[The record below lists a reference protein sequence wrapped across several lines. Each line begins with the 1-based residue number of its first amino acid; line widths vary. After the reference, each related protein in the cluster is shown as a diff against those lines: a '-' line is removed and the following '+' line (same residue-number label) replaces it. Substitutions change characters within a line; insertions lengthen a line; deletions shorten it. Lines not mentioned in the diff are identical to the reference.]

1 MNETEITV
9 KNAPSQGLRRIPSFL
24 RQMQTKIAT
33 SKSSYLG
40 YCFLVPVVLMFL
52 VYLAMELYPIGNGTV
67 LVLDLNGQYVYFY
80 EALRG
85 FIYGE
90 NSLLYSFLRG
100 LGGEFVG
107 IYAYYLASPLSY
119 LVALF
124 PQGAIQEALL
134 CIILLKVGLCGLTF
148 GFYLHK
154 HSSHPNRWIVVAFS
168 AMYALCAYA
177 VVYQSNLM
185 WIDALLWL
193 PMLTYAIE
201 QLILNRRYR
210 LFVISLAM
218 SVMSNYYIGY
228 MVCIYVVLYS
238 CYYYFSKSPEE
249 INPQKERL
257 HLPRAVARVSVFS
270 LLALA
275 ISAFIILGA
284 YYSLG
289 FGKNTFSDPDWS
301 LQEKFKFL
309 DLFTKFLPGT
319 YDTVRPEG
327 LPFVYCGLLTLLL
340 LPVYFMSRA
349 IRSREKIA
357 SALIIAVFTLSFIA
371 SPLDLIWHG
380 FQAPNWLNYRYSFM
394 LSFLLLTMAYRGIGN
409 LKRVGGKFLF
419 CVASLILLF
428 VAVCNKLTFDSY
440 VVTDNALLPLE
451 TVWLTILAT
460 VVLLALLCL
469 WIRHEHPKY
478 RESISA
484 ILVAVVCI
492 EIFCSSLTC
501 VVQFDDDVSYSTHSS
516 YSNFIGDLRPIVNK
530 VKAQDD
536 GFYRM
541 EKLAHRKFND
551 NMALG
556 IRGFSGSTSTLNSE
570 TIDFLRTM
578 GYVSRSHLSQYRGG
592 NPVNDSLL
600 GVKYLIDKNESDL
613 LIHQYDAICSDEKY
627 TAYQNPYALS
637 LAYGV
642 DSSFRDFDPSEH
654 HPIFTRLNQMVG
666 AMTGDPTHSAMF
678 RPITRYEE
686 KLSSTC
692 TSTPEGYQTTYTK
705 SSSAAEAS
713 VTFHFTATRS
723 ANYYFYPPS
732 PLYAEVALSV
742 GDETRGKY
750 LGRENTYAV
759 MLGYFEEGEPVEV
772 TLTLSEETPSLSLY
786 HSYYYFYYIDEE
798 NLKTSFEILKQNPQF
813 IIEEHTDDHLSGHI
827 TTEQANQM
835 IFTSIPYDE
844 GWKIYLDGEEIQYDK
859 TMDALISF
867 DIQEAGKHTLEM
879 KYRPS
884 TYRLGMIIS
893 LSGLFLFLILCLA
906 DWLFFRKRRRKLWS
920 ETWLLEDF
928 DRDHERFSALSE
940 EEKPFRLKEIFKALK
955 FKKET
960 PPELKN
966 NDEFDD
972 MKGNE

>member
-1 MNETEITV
+1 MNENEQTIPAFR
-9 KNAPSQGLRRIPSFL
+9 KIQRISSFL
-24 RQMQTKIAT
+24 KQKQTKIAT
-33 SKSSYLG
+33 SQSSYLA
-40 YCFLVPVVLMFL
+40 YCFLVPLVLMLL
-52 VYLAMELYPIGNGTV
+52 VYLAMELYPLGNGTV
-67 LVLDLNGQYVYFY
+67 LVLDLNAQYVYFH

-134 CIILLKVGLCGLTF
+134 CIILIKVGLCGLNF

-154 HSSHPNRWIVVAFS
+154 HSKAPNRFMVVAFS
-168 AMYALCAYA
+168 VMYALCAYA

-185 WIDALLWL
+185 WIDALFWL
-193 PMLTYAIE
+193 PILTYGIE

-210 LFVISLAM
+210 LFVISLAIT
-218 SVMSNYYIGY
+218 VMSNYYIGY

-238 CYYYFSKSPEE
+238 CYYYFSKAPEE
-249 INPQKERL
+249 INPRRERL
-257 HLPRAVARVSVFS
+257 HLLRAIARVIVFS
-270 LLALA
+270 LLAIA

-284 YYSLG
+284 YYSLS
-289 FGKNTFSDPDWS
+289 FGKNTFSSPDWS

-327 LPFVYCGLLTLLL
+327 LPFVYCGLLTLLM

-357 SALIIAVFTLSFIA
+357 SALIIAVFVLSFIA

-380 FQAPNWLNYRYSFM
+380 FQSPNWLNYRYSFI

-409 LKRVGGKFLF
+409 LKRVGNKFLF

-428 VAVCNKLTFDSY
+428 VAVCNKLTFESY
-440 VVTDNALLPLE
+440 VVTDEALLPLE

-460 VVLLALLCL
+460 IVLLALLCL
-469 WIRHEHPKY
+469 FLRHEHPKH

-484 ILVAVVCI
+484 ILLAVVCI
-492 EIFCSSLTC
+492 ELFCSSLTC
-501 VVQFDDDVSYSTHSS
+501 VVQFDDDVAYSTHSS
-516 YSNFIGDLRPIVNK
+516 YQKFIGDIRPIVNE
-530 VKAQDD
+530 VKKYDD

-541 EKLAHRKFND
+541 EKLSYRKFND

-556 IRGFSGSTSTLNSE
+556 IRGLSGSTSTLNSE

-592 NPVNDSLL
+592 NPINDSLL

-613 LIHQYDAICSDEKY
+613 LSHQYDTVYSDENY

-642 DSSFRDFDPSEH
+642 DTSFREFDPLDH
-654 HPIFTRLNQMVG
+654 HPIFTRLNRMVG
-666 AMTGDPTHSAMF
+666 AMTGDQQHSEIF
-678 RPITRYEE
+678 HPIMKYEE
-686 KLSSTC
+686 TLSNSC
-692 TSTPEGYQTTYTK
+692 TSHYEGYQTTYK
-705 SSSAAEAS
+705 KQDSAEEAS
-713 VTFHFTATRS
+713 VTFRFTASQS
-723 ANYYFYPPS
+723 AHYYFYTPS
-732 PLYAEVALSV
+732 PRYSEVTLSV
-742 GDETRGKY
+742 GEESRGKY
-750 LGRENTYAV
+750 LGRDSTYAV
-759 MLGYFEEGEPVEV
+759 PLGYFEEGEPVEV
-772 TLTLSEETPSLSLY
+772 TLMLSGETTSVSLY
-786 HSYYYFYYIDEE
+786 HSYHYFYYLDEQNFE
-798 NLKTSFEILKQNPQF
+798 TSFEILKQNPQF
-813 IIEEHTDDHLSGHI
+813 IIENHTDDHLSGHI
-827 TTEQANQM
+827 TTDKENQM

-844 GWKIYLDGEEIQYDK
+844 GWKIYLDGEEIPYKK
-859 TMDALISF
+859 TMEALISF
-867 DIQEAGKHTLEM
+867 DIDEVGEHTLEM
-879 KYRPS
+879 KYRPNA
-884 TYRLGMIIS
+884 YRLGMMIS
-893 LSGLFLFLILCLA
+893 LSGLMIFLILCLI
-906 DWLFFRKRRRKLWS
+906 DWVCFRKHRREPFS
-920 ETWLLEDF
+920 DVWLLEDF
-928 DRDHERFSALSE
+928 DGDHERFSTLSE
-940 EEKPFRLKEIFKALK
+940 EEKKNSLKEIFKALR
-955 FKKET
+955 FKKEIE
-960 PPELKN
+960 PKK
-966 NDEFDD
+966 NDEFDET
-972 MKGNE
+972 KGNE